1 MVDVEA
7 ELQNWAR
14 HVHDGWLH
22 DHLLYTPPP
31 TSEDYRAEIVAY
43 DDPEP
48 VRPPVD
54 ELAAQRTEGI
64 VVQIG
69 LQDFDSYRVLVHW
82 YPHLQM
88 IRIEGVELSHEQAI
102 KRLSKHMRCSFQG
115 AQRMLDH
122 ARILYAQM
130 RA

>member
-1 MVDVEA
+1 VVDVEA

-43 DDPEP
+43 DDSEP
-48 VRPPVD
+48 VRHSID
-54 ELAAQRTEGI
+54 ELAAQRTEDI

-82 YPHLQM
+82 YPRLQM

-122 ARILYAQM
+122 ARILYRQM
-130 RA
+130 RC